1 MFNLNSS
8 PRKCERGPHST
19 LPTLSLHNIRFSLWC
34 LIFQRINSF
43 SLSPNGS
50 DMACIMDSG
59 CINIYSVPALTS
71 HLKQVGYIIPYFY
84 YTATNTP
91 LRPIS
96 IQENFPRTENFPK
109 ISLLKVENFQ
119 LQNFF
124 PTENLCRPITFYKT
138 VTFFYGNIFCSGK
151 IPI

>member
-8 PRKCERGPHST
+8 HRKCERGPHST
-19 LPTLSLHNIRFSLWC
+19 LPTLSLHNMRFSLWC

-71 HLKQVGYIIPYFY
+71 HLKQVGYCFY
-84 YTATNTP
+84 YTATNTATP
-91 LRPIS
+91 LRPIFT
-96 IQENFPRTENFPK
+96 QENFPRTENFPK
-109 ISLLKVENFQ
+109 ISLLKGENFQ

-124 PTENLCRPITFYKT
+124 PTENLCRPITFYKI
-138 VTFFYGNIFCSGK
+138 FFLRKIFLIGNG
-151 IPI
+151 PLLR